1 MIYLYVVNNTVEPHA
16 NKEFA
21 ENVLK
26 LGEPIAV
33 LTQKEWENYEG
44 LARMI
49 DGELFFGKTQE
60 EKNADIAEEARSK
73 RDRLIE
79 SVRWRIERH
88 NDEVE
93 LNRTPTEELRPLLDY
108 VQALRDIPQQS
119 GFPENVIFPE
129 EI

>member
-1 MIYLYVVNNTVEPHA
+1 
-16 NKEFA
+16 
-21 ENVLK
+21 
-26 LGEPIAV
+26 
-33 LTQKEWENYEG
+33 
-44 LARMI
+44 MI
-49 DGELFFGKTQE
+49 DWTQIVTKE
-60 EKNADIAEEARSK
+60 DKEQKAYEDKSQQVRAK

-88 NDEVE
+88 NDEVAMG
-93 LNRTPTEELRPLLDY
+93 RTPTEELRPLLDY

>member
-49 DGELFFGKTQE
+49 DGELFFGKTQD
-60 EKNADIAEEARSK
+60 EKNEELAEEIRAK
-73 RDRLIE
+73 RDKLIE
-79 SVRWRIERH
+79 QTRWRIERH
-88 NDEVE
+88 NNEVA
-93 LNRTPTEELRPLLDY
+93 LGRTPTEPIEPILEY
-108 VQALRDIPQQS
+108 IQTLRDIPQQQS
-119 GFPENVIFPE
+119 FPDVEFPE

>member
-33 LTQKEWENYEG
+33 LTQKEWENNEG

-49 DGELFFGKTQE
+49 DGELFFGKTQD
-60 EKNADIAEEARSK
+60 EKNEELAEEIRAK
-73 RDRLIE
+73 RDRKIKDVIWRVERYQQEEMMNTPFTEDIE
-79 SVRWRIERH
+79 
-88 NDEVE
+88 
-93 LNRTPTEELRPLLDY
+93 PLLAY
-108 VQALRDIPQQS
+108 IQALRDLPQQE
-119 GFPENVIFPE
+119 GFPNVEFPE